1 MGIVRKLD
9 VEIIGKRSDMETLY
23 EVTYFTADNKK
34 VIMYLRL
41 GKDPKQLDKRFYKP
55 ISEKE
60 YKARLKK
67 KGKK

>member
-1 MGIVRKLD
+1 
-9 VEIIGKRSDMETLY
+9 METLY